1 MGSAKDK
8 HGVRESF
15 AKVTCVFA
23 KNDRSQIKKFW
34 STTIYGR
41 AAMRGD
47 SMWFFFAPPTG
58 WDNIITWACAFGL
71 WWYSEERC
79 SYCILNLYTPYIY
92 IYIYILYKYIYDY
105 ICEDKHL
112 NRLLALWNHLLLWWP
127 TGLQKGCSSL
137 NKTCENNVNICALKM
152 HYFWNVKKCILKV

>member
-92 IYIYILYKYIYDY
+92 TYIYIYYINTYTIIFVRINIWTGCLLFEIIYCYDGQLGY
-105 ICEDKHL
+105 GRVVVVWIKHVKTMWTC
-112 NRLLALWNHLLLWWP
+112 LL
-127 TGLQKGCSSL
+127 
-137 NKTCENNVNICALKM
+137 
-152 HYFWNVKKCILKV
+152 